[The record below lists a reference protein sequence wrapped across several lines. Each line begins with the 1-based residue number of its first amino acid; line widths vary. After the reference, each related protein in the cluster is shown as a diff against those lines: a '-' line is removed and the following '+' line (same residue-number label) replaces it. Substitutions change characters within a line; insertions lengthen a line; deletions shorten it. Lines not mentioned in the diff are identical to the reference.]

1 MKKIKKFIT
10 DLLIVLGICSLVILF
25 WQGIEMRINGV
36 IVQRKVDNIMAT
48 ILVFSLYKNFKNWI
62 EK

>member
-1 MKKIKKFIT
+1 MKKFTT
-10 DLLIVLGICSLVILF
+10 DLLIVFGICSLVILF
-25 WQGIEMRINGV
+25 WQGIEIRIDGV